1 MKEKPQIVEKPEEAI
16 YCGTCEISTE
26 FIELIQP
33 DNPFPLRQPTNNSII
48 VISIMA
54 MVISVAVI
62 VLCIIRLL

>member
-1 MKEKPQIVEKPEEAI
+1 MKEEIVEYK
-16 YCGTCEISTE
+16 TE
-26 FIELIQP
+26 LGFNMILP

-62 VLCIIRLL
+62 VLCIIRWL